1 MTCPL
6 VSETPSSTLMRL
18 LALALLC
25 CQCLAC
31 VSPQERLAWVRDQSL
46 RALNYQL
53 IRCQK
58 DNAIFA
64 V

>member
-31 VSPQERLAWVRDQSL
+31 VHLKRDWLGVRDQSL